1 MRLPIADQL
10 DIKST
15 PVIFWQ
21 GEVWPD
27 QGLLRFKTTD
37 ELEAIIADAKKKHGK
52 YLFQPLTIDLIWY
65 LTLRDVRIGARLD
78 HGNNGKKGLSFPV
91 EATRFHKSEDEA
103 KQALAALIDYFND
116 MSSKEFSLVRGSAKP
131 GKQDQFDST
140 NAYLFDK

>member
-10 DIKST
+10 NIKST

-21 GEVWPD
+21 GQIWPD

-65 LTLRDVRIGARLD
+65 LTLRDIRIGARLD
-78 HGNNGKKGLSFPV
+78 RGNNGKKGFSFPQ
-91 EATRFHKSEDEA
+91 AACQLHKT
-103 KQALAALIDYFND
+103 
-116 MSSKEFSLVRGSAKP
+116 KESAEKAIASLVEYFEDLDGNNYHGLKHSKAGELKGHWFLYDRS
-131 GKQDQFDST
+131 
-140 NAYLFDK
+140 